1 MESLFYKTEEQRC
14 SSHNGQNVHQL
25 VNGFLKTVVHPN
37 NELLGNK
44 KEWTT
49 DTHTNMNQPQK
60 HYANWKMPDTVI
72 YSLTPLYV
80 TFWKGKTIRT
90 NNRSVIARAWGNE
103 EEDCKVSQRTFI
115 GNGKVLY
122 LYCDG
127 GYMTTHLSKF
137 IKLYT

>member
-1 MESLFYKTEEQRC
+1 MLLANVTPNKFNLKILNKIPRVSKMESLFYKTEERC

-72 YSLTPLYV
+72 HSLTPLY
-80 TFWKGKTIRT
+80 
-90 NNRSVIARAWGNE
+90 E
-103 EEDCKVSQRTFI
+103 KV
-115 GNGKVLY
+115 
-122 LYCDG
+122 
-127 GYMTTHLSKF
+127 
-137 IKLYT
+137 KL